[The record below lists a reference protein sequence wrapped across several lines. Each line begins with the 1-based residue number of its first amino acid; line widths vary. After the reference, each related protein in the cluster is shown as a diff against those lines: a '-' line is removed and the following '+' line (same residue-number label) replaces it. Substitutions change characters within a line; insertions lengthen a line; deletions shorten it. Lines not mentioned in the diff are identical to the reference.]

1 MKDQFRFLL
10 FVFLLVPFFDLQT
23 PMHSIGERDT
33 ENKRKKQNGYH
44 ICAVKSLQQE
54 IPRHT
59 DTICCIAGGENPRT
73 SPKIMREQ
81 KAGTVGQEVK
91 GVKGT
96 KKMQLLTTCF
106 EHIKVHIVVISYL
119 IS

>member
-44 ICAVKSLQQE
+44 ICAVRVCNKRFHATRTQFAVLL
-54 IPRHT
+54 
-59 DTICCIAGGENPRT
+59 GE
-73 SPKIMREQ
+73 KIREHVL
-81 KAGTVGQEVK
+81 K
-91 GVKGT
+91 
-96 KKMQLLTTCF
+96 
-106 EHIKVHIVVISYL
+106 
-119 IS
+119 